1 MQFRSLVVLAAA
13 LILAL
18 VTQAVAL
25 RADVPVKLVST
36 PALSSDGSMAVFS
49 WRRDIW
55 TASTEGGTI
64 QRITHHR
71 AMDVAPEFSPDG
83 KEIAFSSDR
92 SGSMQVYRVAAEGGS
107 PTQLT
112 FHSDGSFLEQ
122 WHGGSN
128 ELLVSGSRDN
138 FWRRSERLF
147 RISSSERCR
156 EQLVVDASGKYGKLS
171 PDGQKLAFQREGKPW
186 WRKGYVGSQ
195 AAQIW
200 LYDFKANSFQLAV
213 TNPYGCR
220 YPLWSPDSNN
230 FYYVGGQDGSFNL
243 YLRRMKTGK
252 DKQLTNFTDDSIVSP
267 CISRDG
273 TTVLF
278 RHLFDLYRMN
288 PEKAGKPVRVD
299 LVYQGDDLFSPVIH
313 RELRQATDVSF
324 SKDGLEVAFIAGGDV
339 WVMDTVLREPRQ
351 VTNTAEEEHDVL
363 FAGNGNRIVYV
374 SDAGGQSDIWS
385 ASRKQ
390 TGLYWWQ
397 NSEFEKIQLT
407 NDPEEEYA
415 LDWSPRGTWI
425 SFTRARGDLWIM
437 KPDGSDA
444 RELRPSWNPPQYDW
458 SPDEKWVVFAG
469 SDADFNRDVFIMSVE
484 NPEEVANISLHP
496 DNEYSPRWSPDGKK
510 IAFTGRRIGEE
521 TDIFYVNLHAVDDE
535 RTGREEKVQSAI
547 DQLNKAR
554 SKTVSSAFSA
564 AIKALGKATK
574 TIDFEG
580 IHDRV
585 HRISIPD
592 VSESN
597 LFWSPDSKRL
607 AFTATIGGKEGTY
620 VVMPGTPAPPKLL
633 VAATGS
639 HARWIAAG
647 GRVLWLTKSVPG
659 AVSGTGN
666 PSSYAFSVRQEVNQE
681 ERYRAAFDQCWRTM
695 RDYFYDDTLNH
706 RSWDEIRAKY
716 SEMAGTAGEIDGLAR
731 VVSLMLGELNGS
743 HLGFS
748 YSRTGFNQPGLASS
762 MTAHLGLRF
771 EVGYGGPG
779 LKVRDVLDDGPTSRT
794 VSEVK
799 AGEVLLSV
807 DGMPVDGTTDLTG
820 VLNGRLDRDITLKV
834 RDSDGKD
841 REIVIRPISYG
852 NARGML
858 YEQWVANNR
867 RRIDELSKGKLAYLH
882 IRAMNMTSFYRFE
895 RELVEIAYGKSGLV
909 IDVRENGGGSTTDH
923 LLTILTQ
930 PRHAIT
936 VPRGGTEGY
945 PQDRMVYAR
954 WDKPI
959 VVLCN
964 QNSFSNAEIF
974 SHAVKTLKR
983 GQLVGVQTSGSVIS
997 TGSATIMDVGRLR
1010 VPFRGWYLL
1019 DDGEDMELNGASPDH
1034 EIWPH
1039 PGEWTA
1045 GIDKQLDRALEVVS
1059 AEVEAWESRERP
1071 GLRKAA
1077 DRRIE

>member
-1 MQFRSLVVLAAA
+1 MLF
-13 LILAL
+13 LAL
-18 VTQAVAL
+18 TLSIVHQVTALQAE
-25 RADVPVKLVST
+25 VPVKLVST
-36 PALSSDGSMAVFS
+36 PALSGDGSMVVFS

-55 TASTEGGTI
+55 TASTDGGTI
-64 QRITHHR
+64 RRVTHHP

-83 KEIAFSSDR
+83 TEIAFSSDR
-92 SGSMQVYRVAAEGGS
+92 SGSMQVYKVAFEGGS
-107 PTQLT
+107 PSQLT
-112 FHSDGSFLEQ
+112 YHSEGSVLEQ

-128 ELLVSGSRDN
+128 QLLVSGSRDN
-138 FWRRSERLF
+138 FWRRSERFF
-147 RISSSERCR
+147 RIDSSERSR
-156 EQLVVDASGKYGKLS
+156 EQLVVDANGKYGKLS
-171 PDGQKLAFQREGKPW
+171 PDGEKLVFQREGKPW

-195 AAQIW
+195 AGQIW
-200 LYDFKANSFQLAV
+200 MYDIKARTFEMAVSNSA
-213 TNPYGCR
+213 GCR
-220 YPLWSPDSNN
+220 YPLWSPDSQD

-243 YLRRMKTGK
+243 YLRRMKTGR
-252 DKQLTNFTDDSIVSP
+252 DKQLTKFADDSIVSP
-267 CISRDG
+267 CISQDG
-273 TTVLF
+273 STVLF

-288 PEKAGKPVRVD
+288 PERAGKPERID
-299 LVYQGDDLFSPVIH
+299 LVYQGDELSSTVVH

-351 VTNTAEEEHDVL
+351 ITDTAEEEHDVL
-363 FAGNGNRIVYV
+363 FSADGSRIVYV

-385 ASRKQ
+385 ASRKEKDR
-390 TGLYWWQ
+390 YWWQ
-397 NSEFEKIQLT
+397 NTAFEKTQLT
-407 NDPEEEYA
+407 NNPEEEYS

-425 SFTRARGDLWIM
+425 SFARARGDLWIM

-444 RELRPSWNPPQYDW
+444 RELRGSWNSPQYDW
-458 SPDEKWVVFAG
+458 SPDEKWIVFAG

-484 NPEEVANISLHP
+484 NPDQIVNISLHP
-496 DNEYSPRWSPDGKK
+496 DNEFSPRWSPDGKK

-521 TDIFYVNLHAVDDE
+521 TDIFFVNLHAIDDE
-535 RTGREEKVQSAI
+535 RTGREVKVQSAI

-554 SKTVSSAFSA
+554 SKTVSSALSA
-564 AIKALGKATK
+564 AIKALGKAPN

-592 VSESN
+592 ASEKN

-620 VVMPGTPAPPKLL
+620 VVTPGTPAPPKLL
-633 VAATGS
+633 VASTGS

-659 AVSGTGN
+659 AVSATGSPTN
-666 PSSYAFSVRQEVNQE
+666 YSFSVRQVVNQE
-681 ERYRAAFDQCWRTM
+681 DRYRAAFDQCWRTM
-695 RDYFYDDTLNH
+695 RDYFYDDTMNH

-716 SEMAGTAGEIDGLAR
+716 SDMAGSSGEIDGLAR

-748 YSRTGFNQPGLASS
+748 YSRTVFNQAGLASTT
-762 MTAHLGLRF
+762 TAHLGLRF
-771 EVGYGGPG
+771 EAEYGGPG
-779 LKVRDVLDDGPTSRT
+779 LKVRDVLEEGPTSRA

-799 AGEVLLSV
+799 PGEVLLSV
-807 DGMPVDGTTDLTG
+807 DGTPVDATTDLPAI
-820 VLNGRLDRDITLKV
+820 LNGPLDRDITLKI
-834 RDSDGKD
+834 RDGDGKD

-852 NARGML
+852 QARGIL
-858 YEQWVANNR
+858 YEQWVEANR

-974 SHAVKTLKR
+974 SHAVKTLGR

-1019 DDGEDMELNGASPDH
+1019 NDGEDMELNGALPDH

-1039 PGEWTA
+1039 PGEWAA

-1059 AEVEAWESRERP
+1059 AEVEAWEARERP

-1077 DRRIE
+1077 DRRAE